1 MFKLNIKSAAA
12 IKEPSLVKA
21 GSLRVRVKVFS
32 SITRASVIKG
42 AVISFK
48 LTVEVTWLDTIGFPA
63 ESNIEFELI
72 FIFRVS
78 SVVAAP
84 IILRDNLNSLRFKD

>member
-72 FIFRVS
+72 LIFRI
-78 SVVAAP
+78 SVVVSAP
-84 IILRDNLNSLRFKD
+84 KIITFSIISFRFEL